1 MVADVAR
8 EACRLCKTAQR
19 PAGGWATVTPMNSTA
34 APHAYPNIAPCL
46 VLPFE
51 KPCERSGHRYAALVF
66 AQRGG
71 VVLFAAEQWREF
83 GVGILDDEGR
93 MAISDHFPTLD
104 QAARRF
110 LSRALP
116 GA

>member
-1 MVADVAR
+1 MSS
-8 EACRLCKTAQR
+8 
-19 PAGGWATVTPMNSTA
+19 NA

-51 KPCERSGHRYAALVF
+51 KPCQRGSHRYSALVF

-71 VVLFAAEQWREF
+71 VVLFAAEYWREF
-83 GVGILDDEGR
+83 GVGILDAEGR
-93 MAISDHFPTLD
+93 MADSDHFPTLD

-110 LSRALP
+110 LAGDVR